1 MLRRKSKTVLGK
13 TAMYLFL
20 TVVLIFSLAPVLWAL
35 TCSLRE
41 NSEIMKYIMPLQ
53 YHTFVPD
60 ALTLEPYINI
70 FTIRNFGQAVI
81 RTIEIC
87 ATTIIVGLFINSL
100 AGYSLSKLQFRGKG
114 FLFMFVVFTIMIPG
128 EGITMPM
135 YGIVHGMGLTNT
147 IWALLLPA
155 FANSIIIFMFKQSFD
170 EIPDE
175 LLESAWMDGCTVMG
189 VYRHI
194 ILPLSVPSMIF
205 AGLTLFTGQWE
216 AFLWPLLAG
225 REDSLNMVQ
234 VALTQF
240 QTEHYTLWNELYGAC
255 VITALVPLLLL
266 VPFQNFF
273 IQGIAHTG
281 IKG

>member
-1 MLRRKSKTVLGK
+1 MVQKTSGSVLSKAVV
-13 TAMYLFL
+13 YVFL
-20 TVVLIFSLAPVLWAL
+20 TIVLLFSLAPALWAL

-53 YHTFVPD
+53 YHTFVPEK
-60 ALTLEPYINI
+60 LTLTPYINI
-70 FTIRNFGQAVI
+70 FTIRNFGQAVL

-87 ATTIIVGLFINSL
+87 ATTIIMGLLINSM
-100 AGYSLSKLQFRGKG
+100 AGFSLSKLRFKG
-114 FLFMFVVFTIMIPG
+114 RHVLFMFVVFTIMIPG
-128 EGITMPM
+128 EGITMPL
-135 YGIVHGMGLTNT
+135 YGIVHNMGLTNT

-175 LLESAWMDGCTVMG
+175 LMESAWVDGCTVMG
-189 VYRHI
+189 IYRHI

-216 AFLWPLLAG
+216 AFLWPLLVG
-225 REDSLNMVQ
+225 REDSMNMVQ

-255 VITALVPLLLL
+255 VITAMIPLLLL